1 MATTHA
7 ENELLTRTGPGSAM
21 GDLFRRYWIPV
32 LRGDEIPAADC
43 PPVRVQVLG
52 ERLIAF
58 RDSGGRLGLIDEFC
72 AHRGVSLWFGRNAE
86 GGLRCAY
93 HGWKYDVTGQCVDL
107 PSEPEES
114 GVRKKVRLKSYPAL
128 ELGDVIWAYLGP
140 PELKPAPPAFEW
152 ALVKSEQRFISKRLQ
167 ECNYLQALEGGID
180 SSHVTFLHAGAL
192 KNDRL
197 FVGSKGN
204 EYNQRDPAPVFEVAE
219 FEGGLLI
226 AARRNAE
233 EGHYY
238 WRVTPWVLPFHTLV
252 PPRGGHPIGAHAWV
266 PIDDENCWTWSISY
280 HPRRNLSAEETSAM
294 RAGAGIHVKY
304 QPGSFTPLANKR
316 NDYLMDRKAQA
327 AGISTSGVEGVGMQD
342 ASIQESM
349 GSIADRSRENLVATD
364 RGIVMTRRLLL
375 RAVKANQEGKPLPGL
390 DPKSQRVRSCATV
403 LKAGVKFTE
412 GTRPGLFAELGTD
425 PMTI

>member
-1 MATTHA
+1 MTTHA
-7 ENELLTRTGPGSAM
+7 ENELLTRTGPGTEM

-32 LRGDEIPAADC
+32 LRADEIPAADC

-58 RDSGGRLGLIDEFC
+58 RDTKGRVGLIDEFC
-72 AHRGVSLWFGRNAE
+72 AHRGVSLWFGRNE
-86 GGLRCAY
+86 ECGLRCAY
-93 HGWKYDVTGQCVDL
+93 HGWKYDVTGQCVEL

-114 GVRKKVRLKSYPAL
+114 GIRAKVRLKAYPTL

-140 PELKPAPPAFEW
+140 PALEPEPPAFEW
-152 ALVKSEQRFISKRLQ
+152 ALVKPEQRFISKRLQ

-192 KNDRL
+192 KRDRL

-204 EYNQRDPAPVFEVAE
+204 EYNQRDPMPHFEVAE

-226 AARRNAE
+226 AARRKAE
-233 EGHYY
+233 AGHYY
-238 WRVTPWVLPFHTLV
+238 WRVTPWVLPFHTFV
-252 PPRGGHPIGAHAWV
+252 PPRGAHPIGAHAWV
-266 PIDDENCWTWSISY
+266 PIDDESCWTWSFSY
-280 HPRRNLSAEETSAM
+280 HPRRALSGEETSAM

-304 QPGSFTPLANKR
+304 QPGTFLPLANKR
-316 NDYLMDRKAQA
+316 NDYLMDRTAQA
-327 AGISTSGVEGVGMQD
+327 AGISASGVEGVGMQD

-349 GSIADRSRENLVATD
+349 GTIADRSRENLVATD

-375 RAVKANQEGKPLPGL
+375 RAAKANREGRTFPGL
-390 DPKSQRVRSCATV
+390 DAKSQRVRSCATV
-403 LKAGVKFTE
+403 LPEGVPFVE
-412 GTRPGLFAELGTD
+412 GARHGLFAELGTD
-425 PMTI
+425 PVTV